1 MDLMAIRRA
10 AGFNGQGL
18 ADALGWDQGKV
29 SRVELGKQVLDDV
42 DLMTWLLACDV
53 KKPRLR
59 QLVEHNREVTRET
72 WVLPYKSPTNNSR
85 SVRREEGQAKAI
97 TDYSTQLVTS
107 LLQTPEYTRAL
118 ASMHHTDEARIE
130 QIVDSRRQKQ
140 ELLRGPDAPH
150 VVFYIEETALL
161 RPVGNEQV
169 FHDQLM
175 HLMFMADWTK
185 ISIRVLRTSVGE
197 HTGVDGAFM
206 LIQRRDKRWVVITG
220 MRTAWVIFESDD
232 DIAAYKSTVKDLAAR
247 ALGEEESRA
256 FIATMAGE
264 FGSPREDPDGAAD
277 DLAEEQP
284 QRTK

>member
-59 QLVEHNREVTRET
+59 QLVEHNREVTKQT
-72 WVLPYKSPTNNSR
+72 WIVPYGPSSNNSR
-85 SVRREEGQAKAI
+85 SVGREESHAKAI
-97 TDYSTQLVTS
+97 TNYATQLVTS

-118 ASMHHTDEARIE
+118 ASLHHTDEARIE
-130 QIVDSRRQKQ
+130 QIVNARKQKQ
-140 ELLRGPDAPH
+140 EKLRGPDAPH
-150 VVFYIEETALL
+150 VVFYIEEAVLR
-161 RPVGNEQV
+161 RPVGGEQV

-175 HLMFMADWTK
+175 HLMFMSDWTK
-185 ISIRVLRTSVGE
+185 ISIRVLRASVGE
-197 HTGVDGAFM
+197 HTGVDGAFTLM
-206 LIQRRDKRWVVITG
+206 QRRDKRWVAIAG
-220 MRTAWVIFESDD
+220 MRTSWVIFESDV

-264 FGSPREDPDGAAD
+264 FGSPREDSDGPAH
-277 DLAEEQP
+277 DLAEEQS
-284 QRTK
+284 QWAE